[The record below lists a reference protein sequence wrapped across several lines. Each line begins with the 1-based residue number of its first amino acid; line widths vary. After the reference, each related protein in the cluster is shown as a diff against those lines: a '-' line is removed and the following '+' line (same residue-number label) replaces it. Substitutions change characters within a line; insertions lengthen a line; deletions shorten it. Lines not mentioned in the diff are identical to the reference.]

1 MHSKVKIVSRA
12 NLLKELI
19 DMMIAGKA
27 VSVFPPCLSLN
38 VVHNQLLEEEKK
50 VGELKQHRKTTGGTP
65 PPLLIHNKRK
75 YYR

>member
-38 VVHNQLLEEEKK
+38 VAHNQLLEEKK
-50 VGELKQHRKTTGGTP
+50 KLG
-65 PPLLIHNKRK
+65 N
-75 YYR
+75 